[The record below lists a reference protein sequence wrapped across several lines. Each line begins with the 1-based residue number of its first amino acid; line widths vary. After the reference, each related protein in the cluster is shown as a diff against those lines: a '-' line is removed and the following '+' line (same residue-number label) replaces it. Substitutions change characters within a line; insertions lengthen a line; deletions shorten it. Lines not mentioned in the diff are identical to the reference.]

1 MRGVVAWLCPDL
13 SVWPLGLAPVHTGL
27 LIQERPQRKILRA
40 GTSSVEKLLDVS
52 IRGAPAGCEI
62 RLMPHKGAPRDGV
75 ADKLPAIA
83 V

>member
-1 MRGVVAWLCPDL
+1 VRVCL
-13 SVWPLGLAPVHTGL
+13 SKSARNARFSGLEPV
-27 LIQERPQRKILRA
+27 RLR
-40 GTSSVEKLLDVS
+40 KLLDVR